1 MEVHARFR
9 LYEDARASAYNGN
22 GYVSAARVKLSA
34 VQGEPFGT
42 ATPQGSIEMLIA
54 DPEAVALFR
63 DAALGQE
70 FDVVFSLVT
79 PPTDE
84 AK

>member
-1 MEVHARFR
+1 MKVHARFR
-9 LYEDARASAYNGN
+9 LYEDVRASAYSGN

-54 DPEAVALFR
+54 NPDAIALFR
-63 DAALGQE
+63 DTPLGAE
-70 FDVVFSLVT
+70 FDVMFSLVE
-79 PPTDE
+79 PT
-84 AK
+84 A